1 MFLTLTEEGLLL
13 DKRCIIPKE
22 RIRLIKPELRSIN
35 VVLFYNNKIGIL
47 SCIHGTII
55 FDVFIATFAN
65 RIRILLDP
73 ETGIGFR
80 LDNESDNDAG
90 KLSAWNMDFILK
102 FKNRWTINDKEF
114 GYFKE
119 K

>member
-1 MFLTLTEEGLLL
+1 MFLTLTEEGLFL
-13 DKRCIIPKE
+13 DKKCIIPKE
-22 RIRLIKPELRSIN
+22 RIRLIKPELKSIN

-65 RIRILLDP
+65 RIRMLLDP
-73 ETGIGFR
+73 ETGLGFR
-80 LDNESDNDAG
+80 LDDEGYRKAG
-90 KLSAWNMDFILK
+90 WLGEWNMYFVLK
-102 FKNRWTINDKEF
+102 FKSSWTINDKEF

>member
-1 MFLTLTEEGLLL
+1 MFLTLTEEGLFL
-13 DKRCIIPKE
+13 DKKCIIPKE
-22 RIRLIKPELRSIN
+22 RILLIKPELKSIN

-47 SCIHGTII
+47 SCIHGAII
-55 FDVFIATFAN
+55 FDVFIATFMN

-80 LDNESDNDAG
+80 LDDEGGRKAG
-90 KLSAWNMDFILK
+90 WLSKWDMDFVLK
-102 FKNRWTINDKEF
+102 FKSDWTINDKEF